1 MVQQRLMWGPVLA
14 ILCVMSAGPVL
25 AAKQDA
31 KSKPA
36 AAAEEEA
43 IEEVGVG
50 VLDILTRL
58 KLLRVQMALDREEIA
73 ALNLRLEKLRLQKEF
88 EAVISAGGDDGTKR
102 PTRRRRSA
110 FNAGGEIIVKAISLK
125 PSKEAIVL
133 FRGRTYTVRPG
144 DVLGPYKIKNI
155 TQNGL
160 GISSTQSSGRAAVV
174 R

>member
-31 KSKPA
+31 KSRPA

>member
-1 MVQQRLMWGPVLA
+1 MVQQRFMWGPALA
-14 ILCVMSAGPVL
+14 IISLMAAGPVS
-25 AAKQDA
+25 AAK
-31 KSKPA
+31 
-36 AAAEEEA
+36 EEA
-43 IEEVGVG
+43 RSQPPPQEEIIEEIGVG

-73 ALNLRLEKLRLQKEF
+73 ALSLRLEKLRLQKEF

-102 PTRRRRSA
+102 PTRRRRST

>member
-1 MVQQRLMWGPVLA
+1 MGQQRLMWIPALAVLCFFMASPV
-14 ILCVMSAGPVL
+14 S
-25 AAKQDA
+25 AAKKDA
-31 KSKPA
+31 KSA
-36 AAAEEEA
+36 AVEEQEA
-43 IEEVGVG
+43 VEEVGVG

-88 EAVISAGGDDGTKR
+88 EEGISSGGDDGTKR

-160 GISSTQSSGRAAVV
+160 GIVSTQASGRAAVV

>member
-1 MVQQRLMWGPVLA
+1 LHILWVFGLA
-14 ILCVMSAGPVL
+14 ILFIGINPAL
-25 AAKQDA
+25 AAKEQA
-31 KSKPA
+31 KVDKA
-36 AAAEEEA
+36 VEEEVV
-43 IEEVGVG
+43 EEVGVG
-50 VLDILTRL
+50 VLDILERL

-88 EAVISAGGDDGTKR
+88 EDVISAGADEGPKR
-102 PTRRRRSA
+102 PGKRRRRT

-160 GISSTQSSGRAAVV
+160 GITSTQTAGRAAVV